1 MNGDDSSRILEA
13 DETLGDIVDILV
25 LAVNPDRIFL
35 FGSRSRESEVTGS
48 DYDLLIVKNGV
59 SNEREV
65 SRAAYRSLLDHGSAV
80 PVDILVADEER
91 LEIARG
97 KIGNVLA
104 GALVDG
110 VKIYERA

>member
-1 MNGDDSSRILEA
+1 MNGETSRFLEA
-13 DETLGDIVDILV
+13 DASLEDIVNVLV
-25 LAVNPDRIFL
+25 SAVNPDRIFL
-35 FGSRSRESEVTGS
+35 FGSRSRATETMDS

-65 SRAAYRSLLDHGSAV
+65 SRKAYRSLLDHGSAV

-104 GALVDG
+104 GVLEDG
-110 VKIYERA
+110 IKVYERA

>member
-1 MNGDDSSRILEA
+1 MSGDVSNRILEA
-13 DETLGDIVDILV
+13 DEKLEEIVNILV
-25 LAVNPDRIFL
+25 SAVNPDRIFL
-35 FGSRSRESEVTGS
+35 FGSRSRAAEITGS

-59 SNEREV
+59 TNEREV
-65 SRAAYRSLLDHGSAV
+65 SRRAYRSLFDHDSAV

-104 GALVDG
+104 GALADG
-110 VKIYERA
+110 IKIYERA